1 MRLTKIRRFRNL
13 VPAIAVFA
21 GVIGWSSPSDASVR
35 QLVVDSTSTATY
47 TPVGGVATSYTIYSG
62 RIFGEL
68 DPYNP
73 HNSIITDINLA
84 PTTNGKVDYIA
95 NFEIVT
101 PTNPAQRNGLMIYE
115 VPNRGGNAIS
125 TTSLQ
130 TGVTYVQSGWQ
141 GDLLTQCT
149 TAPVPLYPCTNLNSG
164 PYGTPRNGTTNPS
177 GPQTAFVI
185 QVPVATKD
193 GKPLSANGSN
203 SITGQVY
210 GHIKINTTGSTGQ
223 LVIYSSAWV
232 PYQPAGY
239 NPSNPGSTLST
250 SIAQFWSLTSQTTAG
265 VDGPKAPIKNWT
277 WANCPSGPPGTP
289 NPYFICLSSGS
300 FNPNLLYE
308 MVFTVQNPPV
318 LGVGFAATRD
328 FISFLRYDSADK
340 VGNTNPIAGT
350 VSKVMDIGSSQSG
363 SFIRASIFYGFNEDE
378 GGHGFNDDQR
388 NHGFSDDQRNHG
400 FSDDQRNHG
409 FSDDQRN
416 HGFSDDQRGHG
427 FNDGQRSHRI
437 VVDGAWPQIDGR
449 MMWMNER
456 WAQPNVIPNLYTGG
470 DEAPVWWA
478 DFPNHARGLPPSGM
492 LDRCTQSGTCPD
504 ILETF
509 GSNEF
514 YDEKMSPDLT
524 GFCVICTVDIP
535 VPRNVHRYYLPGT
548 THGGGGGG
556 FTYTPPPAATP
567 VSSSATYPS
576 NPNPET
582 QTNNALQADFIDLL
596 MKGRPMPPS
605 PPGVT
610 YPTLLERQL
619 VPPTQAA
626 EGFPNIPGFP
636 FGGNMVWP
644 PFVYNFGPE
653 VNYAQQS
660 GIPTIQPPIIE
671 QVLTEYVPRVNRD
684 GNEDVGG
691 VPSLLFQAPLGTYV
705 GWNIIPPGTF
715 YAGQQVQLSGGF
727 WPFWDTQA
735 HRQSAG
741 DPRLSLEERYGT
753 PAGYVCVVTAAANK
767 AVEQGFLL
775 VPDAQMLISQAT
787 ASNVLSG
794 ITPTTADSNLAGSL
808 CSSPSAMALTATGRV
823 Q

>member
-1 MRLTKIRRFRNL
+1 MSPTKIRRSRYL
-13 VPAIAVFA
+13 LPAISVFGA
-21 GVIGWSSPSDASVR
+21 VIGWSSPSDASVR

-47 TPVGGVATSYTIYSG
+47 TPIGGVATSYTIYSG

-68 DPYNP
+68 NPYDP
-73 HNSIITDINLA
+73 HNAIITDINLA
-84 PTTNGKVDYIA
+84 PTTNGKVTYIS

-101 PTNPAQRNGLMIYE
+101 PSNPAQRTGLMIYE
-115 VPNRGGNAIS
+115 VPNRGGSAIS
-125 TTSLQ
+125 STSLQ
-130 TGVTYVQSGWQ
+130 PGVTYVQSGWQ

-149 TAPVPLYPCTNLNSG
+149 TTPVPLYPCTNLNSG

-177 GPQTAFVI
+177 GPQGAFVI

-193 GKPLSANGSN
+193 GKPLNANGSN
-203 SITGQVY
+203 SITGEVY

-223 LVIYSSAWV
+223 LVIYGSAFV

-239 NPSNPGSTLST
+239 NPTNPGATLST

-265 VDGPKAPIKNWT
+265 VDGPKTPITNWT
-277 WANCPSGPPGTP
+277 WANCPSGPASATP
-289 NPYFICLSSGS
+289 NPYYICLSSGS
-300 FNPNLLYE
+300 FSPNLLYE
-308 MVFTVQNPPV
+308 MVFKVQNPLV
-318 LGVGFAATRD
+318 LGIGFAATRD
-328 FISFLRYDSADK
+328 FISFLRYDSTDK
-340 VGNTNPIAGT
+340 VGTANPIAGT
-350 VSKVMDIGSSQSG
+350 VAKVMDIGSSQSG

-378 GGHGFNDDQR
+378 GGHGFD
-388 NHGFSDDQRNHG
+388 
-400 FSDDQRNHG
+400 
-409 FSDDQRN
+409 
-416 HGFSDDQRGHG
+416 DDQRGHDFDDDHRDHD
-427 FNDGQRSHRI
+427 FNDDQRGHRI

-456 WAQPNVIPNLYTGG
+456 WAQPNVIPNLYMGG

-492 LDRCTQSGTCPD
+492 LDRCIQSRTCPQ

-514 YDEKMSPDLT
+514 YDEKMSPDMT

-548 THGGGGGG
+548 SHGGSINAAS
-556 FTYTPPPAATP
+556 FTWSAPPTTLP
-567 VSSSATYPS
+567 VNSGQMFPS
-576 NPNPET
+576 NPNGENY
-582 QTNNALQADFIDLL
+582 TNNALQADFIDLL
-596 MKGRPMPPS
+596 MKGTPMPPS

-610 YPTLLERQL
+610 YPTLLDRQL

-636 FGGNMVWP
+636 FGGNMAWP

-653 VNYAQQS
+653 VNYAQQT

-671 QVLTEYVPRVNRD
+671 QVLTEYVPRVNKD

-715 YAGQQVQLSGGF
+715 YAGQQVQLSGAY

-735 HRQSAG
+735 HRQPTG

-753 PAGYVCVVTAAANK
+753 HAGYVCVVTAAANK

-775 VPDAQMLISQAT
+775 VPDAQPLITQAST
-787 ASNVLSG
+787 SNVLTSG
-794 ITPTTADSNLAGSL
+794 YTPTTDDTNLASSL
-808 CSSPSAMALTATGRV
+808 CSSPNALALTATGRLH
-823 Q
+823 

>member
-1 MRLTKIRRFRNL
+1 MRPTKNSLFRYL
-13 VPAIAVFA
+13 VPATAVFGA
-21 GVIGWSSPSDASVR
+21 VMGWSSPSDAAVQ
-35 QLVVDSTSTATY
+35 QLVIDSTSTAMY
-47 TPVGGVATSYTIYSG
+47 SPVGGSATSYTIYSG

-73 HNSIITDINLA
+73 HNAVITDINLA
-84 PTTNGKVDYIA
+84 PTTNGKVTYIS

-101 PTNPAQRNGLMIYE
+101 PTNSAQRTGLMIYE

-125 TTSLQ
+125 TTSLLP
-130 TGVTYVQSGWQ
+130 GVTYIQSGWQ
-141 GDLLTQCT
+141 GDLLTQCAAT
-149 TAPVPLYPCTNLNSG
+149 VPAVPLYPCTNLNSG
-164 PYGTPRNGTTNPS
+164 PYGTPRSGNTTPT

-193 GKPLSANGSN
+193 GKPLNSNGSN
-203 SITGQVY
+203 SITGEVY
-210 GHIKINTTGSTGQ
+210 GHIQINANGHTAQ
-223 LVIYSSAWV
+223 LVIFGAGYV

-239 NPSNPGSTLST
+239 NPSNASATLST
-250 SIAQFWSLTSQTTAG
+250 SGAKFWSLTSQTTAG
-265 VDGPKAPIKNWT
+265 VDGPKTPITNWS

-308 MVFTVQNPPV
+308 MVFTVQNPLV
-318 LGVGFAATRD
+318 LGIGFAATRD
-328 FISFLRYDSADK
+328 FISFLRYDSTDK
-340 VGNTNPIAGT
+340 AGHANPIAGT
-350 VSKVMDIGSSQSG
+350 VSKVMDIGASQSG
-363 SFIRASIFYGFNEDE
+363 SFIRGSIFYGFNEDE
-378 GGHGFNDDQR
+378 GDHGFNE
-388 NHGFSDDQRNHG
+388 
-400 FSDDQRNHG
+400 
-409 FSDDQRN
+409 
-416 HGFSDDQRGHG
+416 DQRGHDFDKG
-427 FNDGQRSHRI
+427 ERRAHRI
-437 VVDGAWPQIDGR
+437 IVDGAWPQIDGR
-449 MMWMNER
+449 MMWANER
-456 WAQPNVIPNLYTGG
+456 WAQENVIPNLYMGG
-470 DEAPVWWA
+470 DESPVWWA
-478 DFPNHARGLPPSGM
+478 DFPNFARGLPPSGM
-492 LDRCTQSGTCPD
+492 LDRCTQSGTCPE

-514 YDEKMSPDLT
+514 YDEKMAPDLT
-524 GFCVICTVDIP
+524 GFCVICIVDIP

-548 THGGGGGG
+548 SHGGGGGG
-556 FTYTPPPAATP
+556 FAYTPPPATTP
-567 VSSSATYPS
+567 FSSSQMYPS

-582 QTNNALQADFIDLL
+582 QTNNALQADFVDFV
-596 MKGRPMPPS
+596 MKGKPMPPS
-605 PPGVT
+605 IPGVT
-610 YPTLLERQL
+610 YPTLLDRQL

-636 FGGNMVWP
+636 FGGNMAWH

-653 VNYAQQS
+653 VNYSQQT

-671 QVLTEYVPRVNRD
+671 QVLTEYVPRVNKD
-684 GNEDVGG
+684 GNEDVGS

-705 GWNIIPPGTF
+705 GWNIIPSGTF

-735 HRQSAG
+735 NRQLAK

-753 PAGYVCVVTAAANK
+753 HAGYLCVVTAAANK

-775 VPDAQMLISQAT
+775 VADAQTLISQAS

-794 ITPTTADSNLAGSL
+794 ITPTTDDTKVASSL
-808 CSSPSAMALTATGRV
+808 CSSSSAMALTATGRV

>member
-1 MRLTKIRRFRNL
+1 MRPTKNSLFRYL
-13 VPAIAVFA
+13 VPATLVF
-21 GVIGWSSPSDASVR
+21 GVVIGWSSPSEAAVR
-35 QLVVDSTSTATY
+35 QLVIDSTSTATY
-47 TPVGGVATSYTIYSG
+47 TPVGGSPTSYTIYSG

-68 DPYNP
+68 DPHNP
-73 HNSIITDINLA
+73 HNAVITDINLA

-101 PTNPAQRNGLMIYE
+101 PSNPAQRTGLMIYE
-115 VPNRGGNAIS
+115 VPNRGGNAIGI
-125 TTSLQ
+125 TSLLP
-130 TGVTYVQSGWQ
+130 GVTYVQSGWQ

-193 GKPLSANGSN
+193 GKPLNANGSN
-203 SITGQVY
+203 SITGEVY

-223 LVIYSSAWV
+223 LVIFGNAFV

-239 NPSNPGSTLST
+239 NPSNPSATLST
-250 SIAQFWSLTSQTTAG
+250 SGAQFWSLTSQTTAG
-265 VDGPKAPIKNWT
+265 VDSPKTPITNWT
-277 WANCPSGPPGTP
+277 WANCPSGPASATP
-289 NPYFICLSSGS
+289 NPYFICLTSGS

-308 MVFTVQNPPV
+308 VVFKVQNPLV

-328 FISFLRYDSADK
+328 FISFLRYDSTDK
-340 VGNTNPIAGT
+340 VGTVNPIAGT

-363 SFIRASIFYGFNEDE
+363 SFIRGSIFYGFNEDE
-378 GGHGFNDDQR
+378 GGHGFDED
-388 NHGFSDDQRNHG
+388 HGRHDFDKDH
-400 FSDDQRNHG
+400 
-409 FSDDQRN
+409 
-416 HGFSDDQRGHG
+416 RGG
-427 FNDGQRSHRI
+427 HRI

-449 MMWMNER
+449 MMWANER
-456 WAQPNVIPNLYTGG
+456 WAQENVIPNLYMGG
-470 DEAPVWWA
+470 DESPVWWA
-478 DFPNHARGLPPSGM
+478 DFPNFARNLPPSGM
-492 LDRCTQSGTCPD
+492 LDRCRQSGTCPE

-548 THGGGGGG
+548 SHGGGSGG
-556 FTYTPPPAATP
+556 FVYTPPPATTP
-567 VSSSATYPS
+567 VSTSATYPS

-582 QTNNALQADFIDLL
+582 QTNNALQDDFVDLL

-605 PPGVT
+605 IPGIT

-636 FGGNMVWP
+636 FGGNMAWP

-653 VNYAQQS
+653 VNYTQQS

-671 QVLTEYVPRVNRD
+671 RVLTEYVPRVNKD

-735 HRQSAG
+735 HRQTAH

-753 PAGYVCVVTAAANK
+753 HAGYVCVVTAAANK

-775 VPDAQMLISQAT
+775 VPDAQTLISQAS

-794 ITPTTADSNLAGSL
+794 IPPTMDDTKLASSL
-808 CSSPSAMALTATGRV
+808 CASPSAMALTAAGRV
-823 Q
+823 E

>member
-1 MRLTKIRRFRNL
+1 MNMRPTKNSLFRYL
-13 VPAIAVFA
+13 APATAVFGA
-21 GVIGWSSPSDASVR
+21 VIGWSSPSEAAVGR
-35 QLVVDSTSTATY
+35 LVIDSTSTAMY
-47 TPVGGVATSYTIYSG
+47 TPVGGSPTSYTIYSG

-68 DPYNP
+68 DPHNP
-73 HNSIITDINLA
+73 HNTVITDINLA
-84 PTTNGKVDYIA
+84 PTTNGKVEYIA

-101 PTNPAQRNGLMIYE
+101 PTNPAQRTGLMLYE

-125 TTSLQ
+125 IASLLP
-130 TGVTYVQSGWQ
+130 GVTYVQSGWQ

-185 QVPVATKD
+185 QVPVATRD
-193 GKPLSANGSN
+193 GKPLNANGSN
-203 SITGQVY
+203 SITGEVY

-223 LVIYSSAWV
+223 LVIFGNAFV

-239 NPSNPGSTLST
+239 NPSNPSATLST
-250 SIAQFWSLTSQTTAG
+250 SGAQFWSLTSQTTAG
-265 VDGPKAPIKNWT
+265 VDGPKTPITNWI
-277 WANCPSGPPGTP
+277 WANCPSGPASATP
-289 NPYFICLSSGS
+289 NPYFICLTSGS

-308 MVFTVQNPPV
+308 MVFKVQNPLV

-328 FISFLRYDSADK
+328 FISFLRYDSTDK
-340 VGNTNPIAGT
+340 VGTANPIAGT

-363 SFIRASIFYGFNEDE
+363 SFIRGSIFYGFNEDE
-378 GGHGFNDDQR
+378 
-388 NHGFSDDQRNHG
+388 
-400 FSDDQRNHG
+400 
-409 FSDDQRN
+409 
-416 HGFSDDQRGHG
+416 RGHG
-427 FNDGQRSHRI
+427 FDEDRRGHDFDNDHRNHRI
-437 VVDGAWPQIDGR
+437 IVDGAWPQIDGR
-449 MMWMNER
+449 MMWANER
-456 WAQPNVIPNLYTGG
+456 WAQENVIPNLYMGG
-470 DEAPVWWA
+470 DESPVWWA
-478 DFPNHARGLPPSGM
+478 NFPNFARNLPPSGM
-492 LDRCTQSGTCPD
+492 LDRCTQSGTCPE

-514 YDEKMSPDLT
+514 YDEKMAPDLT

-548 THGGGGGG
+548 SHGGGGGG
-556 FTYTPPPAATP
+556 FVYTPPPATTP

-582 QTNNALQADFIDLL
+582 ETNNALQADFVDLL

-605 PPGVT
+605 IPGIT

-636 FGGNMVWP
+636 FGGNMAWP

-671 QVLTEYVPRVNRD
+671 RVLTEYVPRVNKD
-684 GNEDVGG
+684 GNEDVGS

-727 WPFWDTQA
+727 WPFWDTRA
-735 HRQSAG
+735 HRQIVG

-753 PAGYVCVVTAAANK
+753 HAGYVCVVTAAANK
-767 AVEQGFLL
+767 AVEEGFLL
-775 VPDAQMLISQAT
+775 VQDAQKLISQAS

-794 ITPTTADSNLAGSL
+794 IPPTGDDTKLASSL
-808 CSSPSAMALTATGRV
+808 CSSPGAMALTATGRV

>member
-1 MRLTKIRRFRNL
+1 MTMSPTKIRRSRYL
-13 VPAIAVFA
+13 LPAISVFGA
-21 GVIGWSSPSDASVR
+21 VIGWSSPSDASVR

-47 TPVGGVATSYTIYSG
+47 TPIGGVATSYTIYSG

-68 DPYNP
+68 NPYDP
-73 HNSIITDINLA
+73 HNAIITDINLA
-84 PTTNGKVDYIA
+84 PTTNGKVTYIS

-101 PTNPAQRNGLMIYE
+101 PSNPAQRTGLMIYE
-115 VPNRGGNAIS
+115 VPNRGGSAIS
-125 TTSLQ
+125 STSLQ
-130 TGVTYVQSGWQ
+130 PGVTYVQSGWQ

-149 TAPVPLYPCTNLNSG
+149 TTPVPLYPCTNLNSG

-177 GPQTAFVI
+177 GPQGAFVI

-193 GKPLSANGSN
+193 GKPLNANGSN
-203 SITGQVY
+203 SITGEVY

-223 LVIYSSAWV
+223 LVIYGSAFV

-239 NPSNPGSTLST
+239 NPTNPGATLST

-265 VDGPKAPIKNWT
+265 VDGPKTPITNWT
-277 WANCPSGPPGTP
+277 WANCPSGPASATP
-289 NPYFICLSSGS
+289 NPYYICLSSGS
-300 FNPNLLYE
+300 FSPTLLYE
-308 MVFTVQNPPV
+308 MAFKVQNPLV
-318 LGVGFAATRD
+318 LGIGFAATRD
-328 FISFLRYDSADK
+328 FISFLRYASTDK
-340 VGNTNPIAGT
+340 VGNANPIAGT
-350 VSKVMDIGSSQSG
+350 VAKVMDIGSSQSG

-388 NHGFSDDQRNHG
+388 GHDFDDDHRGHDFN
-400 FSDDQRNHG
+400 
-409 FSDDQRN
+409 
-416 HGFSDDQRGHG
+416 DDQRG
-427 FNDGQRSHRI
+427 HRI

-456 WAQPNVIPNLYTGG
+456 WAQPNVIPNLYMGG

-492 LDRCTQSGTCPD
+492 LDRCIQSRTCPQ

-514 YDEKMSPDLT
+514 YDEKMSPDMT

-548 THGGGGGG
+548 SHGGSINAAS
-556 FTYTPPPAATP
+556 FTWSAPPTTLP
-567 VSSSATYPS
+567 VNSGQMFPS
-576 NPNPET
+576 NPNGENY
-582 QTNNALQADFIDLL
+582 TNNALQADFIDLL
-596 MKGRPMPPS
+596 MKGTPMPPS

-610 YPTLLERQL
+610 YPTLLDRQL

-636 FGGNMVWP
+636 FGGNMAWP

-653 VNYAQQS
+653 VNYAQQT

-671 QVLTEYVPRVNRD
+671 QVLTEYVPRVNKD

-715 YAGQQVQLSGGF
+715 YAGQQVQLSGAY

-735 HRQSAG
+735 HRQPTG

-753 PAGYVCVVTAAANK
+753 HAGYVCVVTAAANK

-775 VPDAQMLISQAT
+775 VPDAQPLITQAST
-787 ASNVLSG
+787 SNVLTSG
-794 ITPTTADSNLAGSL
+794 YTPTTDDTNLASSL
-808 CSSPSAMALTATGRV
+808 CSSPNALALTATGRLH
-823 Q
+823 